1 MQLKKNDANGTGPLL
16 KCGLQNTTYIRDGK
30 GELRGSGPKT
40 SAVPAVSKVTL
51 ASLADIGFEIDYIM
65 AEPYALP
72 APMQIQT
79 PPRSCV
85 IGAEVGCAS
94 RFAVA
99 ELPA

>member
-1 MQLKKNDANGTGPLL
+1 M
-16 KCGLQNTTYIRDGK
+16 
-30 GELRGSGPKT
+30 
-40 SAVPAVSKVTL
+40 PAVSKVTL

-85 IGAEVGCAS
+85 NRRRGGLRKSIRGGQAAGMTPFVNGC
-94 RFAVA
+94 
-99 ELPA
+99 